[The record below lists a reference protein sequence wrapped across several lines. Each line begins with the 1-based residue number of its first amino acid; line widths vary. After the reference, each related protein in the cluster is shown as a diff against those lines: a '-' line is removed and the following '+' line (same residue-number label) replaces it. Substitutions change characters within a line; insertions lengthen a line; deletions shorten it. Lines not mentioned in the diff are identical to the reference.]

1 MFHAPVKKPILTHPS
16 AYDEPESPSL
26 FTRAKIVLTGSAFR
40 AFQIHAASLLLSSL
54 SYLIAFITLNSSIGQ
69 DRGTQ
74 IAKIILWYLP
84 IVMEIGAHFLALS
97 QNGHVRYPIEGIYER
112 SSAAFIIILGGGL
125 DNITEGFQLVVGNID
140 IGRSGAGLIFAGA
153 IAFITQYSLYFEMT
167 KGHTISMKTFGY
179 CRRALAWFI
188 AHVVYFS
195 SLIIML
201 QAIAALLKFGVS
213 PYNNSHF
220 LELC

>member
-1 MFHAPVKKPILTHPS
+1 M
-16 AYDEPESPSL
+16 
-26 FTRAKIVLTGSAFR
+26 
-40 AFQIHAASLLLSSL
+40 
-54 SYLIAFITLNSSIGQ
+54 SIN
-69 DRGTQ
+69 T
-74 IAKIILWYLP
+74 IIQNFELKC
-84 IVMEIGAHFLALS
+84 VEIGAHFLALS

-188 AHVVYFS
+188 AHFVYFS

-213 PYNNSHF
+213 PYNYNDILVVLNCCKIKGRRKGAEPSP
-220 LELC
+220 CVPC